1 MRRTHFSTTV
11 IHIVVDSA
19 LLEVRVEAGLQ
30 ILGAYTGDLKIK
42 HKEWLIR
49 DRNGAAALDMQLCLQ
64 YATKDIPDQAWLKDA
79 VLVFLDGGWAQGSG
93 ILPLILSADVLLS
106 YFLVYLRDINFL

>member
-1 MRRTHFSTTV
+1 MCRTHFSATV

-42 HKEWLIR
+42 HKEWLIG
-49 DRNGAAALDMQLCLQ
+49 DRNGTAALDMQLCLQ
-64 YATKDIPDQAWLKDA
+64 NATKDISDQTWLKDT
-79 VLVFLDGGWAQGSG
+79 VLIFLDRG
-93 ILPLILSADVLLS
+93 
-106 YFLVYLRDINFL
+106 